1 MPLLPT
7 LSSSELTR
15 LSRGVFG
22 KLIVLALI
30 AVPSIYA
37 GLLTW
42 SNLDATT
49 SLDRVPAA
57 IVNLDE
63 PATVTDANGKKQTVP
78 LGRVVTGELVGNDS
92 SSNLDWSLTDAQKA
106 QEGLEDGTYYAVLT
120 IPKTFSA
127 AATSSADADA
137 ARQATMR
144 LETNDATS
152 YLAGNIATVFGAAEI
167 AHKQTRRLGEEDRFA
182 QHSRA
187 ASLGVDEQRFV
198 VATIGFPLGNRL
210 TCHALAAQLRA
221 CHVVRRIDD
230 DEEREGD
237 EIHPDQNRDRV
248 QQSAQNV
255 GKHGTI
261 PRSVPYRARGAGS

>member
-78 LGRVVTGELVGNDS
+78 LGAS
-92 SSNLDWSLTDAQKA
+92 SPANS
-106 QEGLEDGTYYAVLT
+106 
-120 IPKTFSA
+120 SA
-127 AATSSADADA
+127 TTPRATS
-137 ARQATMR
+137 T
-144 LETNDATS
+144 
-152 YLAGNIATVFGAAEI
+152 GASR
-167 AHKQTRRLGEEDRFA
+167 TRR
-182 QHSRA
+182 
-187 ASLGVDEQRFV
+187 
-198 VATIGFPLGNRL
+198 
-210 TCHALAAQLRA
+210 
-221 CHVVRRIDD
+221 RR
-230 DEEREGD
+230 RRGW
-237 EIHPDQNRDRV
+237 R
-248 QQSAQNV
+248 
-255 GKHGTI
+255 T
-261 PRSVPYRARGAGS
+261 ARITPC